1 MGIEEFLVKL
11 RKYLRDNY
19 QRAGEVMMA
28 GGVDNME
35 KYKYLLGQAQA
46 YKDIDQEIS
55 NLLKPKE
62 QKNERNREENNVVKF
77 GQTRDT
83 EN

>member
-35 KYKYLLGQAQA
+35 K
-46 YKDIDQEIS
+46 I
-55 NLLKPKE
+55 
-62 QKNERNREENNVVKF
+62 
-77 GQTRDT
+77 
-83 EN
+83 